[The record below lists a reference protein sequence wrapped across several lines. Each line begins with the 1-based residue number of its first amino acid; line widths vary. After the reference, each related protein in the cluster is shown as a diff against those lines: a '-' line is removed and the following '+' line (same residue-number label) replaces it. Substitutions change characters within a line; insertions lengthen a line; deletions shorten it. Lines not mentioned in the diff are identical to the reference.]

1 MQLLTG
7 LRTLGVWQGSQDTA
21 TTTIDLD
28 FPPAFSQVTV
38 TLSRFNVGGDF
49 DVARAGILNFRF
61 RNPDH
66 SESTV
71 AFPAGPNDPIN
82 ALPAAVGHD
91 QMTHV
96 TMQLLTFNCFTRALC
111 NVFQSS

>member
-1 MQLLTG
+1 MLTG
-7 LRTLGVWQGSQDTA
+7 LRTLGVFQGSDDLA

-28 FPPAFSQVTV
+28 FPPAFSQVTI
-38 TLSRFNVGGDF
+38 TLSRFNVGGDL

-61 RNPDH
+61 RNSDN
-66 SESTV
+66 SDSTV
-71 AFPAGPNDPIN
+71 SFPAGPSDPIN

-111 NVFQSS
+111 NVFHSS